1 MYTQPSALST
11 AHLVAQVMSANL
23 LVAKAK
29 SKRNA
34 IYLALPC
41 LVGVGH
47 VQISIS
53 NTTQLTHGGLK

>member
-1 MYTQPSALST
+1 LST